1 MGYQNSFK
9 VFLCLSVIFLFS
21 MKIMV
26 LEKYFEK
33 INFTA
38 FSIHTTKPIRKG
50 AHYWFSQTNKHAN
63 KNITLPNC
71 TLPPDLGPYNIQL
84 NVPLDNEFKNERM
97 SFGGHNKPENCIALQ
112 KIAIVIPFRN
122 RESHL
127 KIWLHNMHPFL
138 QKQQAD
144 YGIYVIEQ
152 HGNLPFNRA
161 KLLNIGYK
169 EALKEYDYNC
179 FIFSDVDIIPMDQRN
194 LYRCST
200 NPKHMAHALDKF
212 NFRLLYATLFGGV
225 VAFTKE
231 QFLKVNGFSNLFW
244 GWGGEDDD
252 LYKRVITAG
261 MQIERMNNIISKTK
275 AIPHKRDPGN
285 EDNPKSEPLLEK
297 AARRMYTDGLNSL
310 NYTFI
315 RVMKHRLYTKVLVD
329 IGKPEN
335 IEQ

>member
-38 FSIHTTKPIRKG
+38 FSIH
-50 AHYWFSQTNKHAN
+50 S
-63 KNITLPNC
+63 
-71 TLPPDLGPYNIQL
+71 PYNIQL

-285 EDNPKSEPLLEK
+285 EDNPK
-297 AARRMYTDGLNSL
+297 R
-310 NYTFI
+310 F
-315 RVMKHRLYTKVLVD
+315 V
-329 IGKPEN
+329 
-335 IEQ
+335 